1 VNQLAERE
9 YRQGLFPVASA
20 VRALI
25 HGALDGITRDVRD
38 LPMYEREI
46 KFLRNYIDGWTVTEI
61 SNDLGFPLE
70 HVSRTV
76 RTSALTLLVRGFFHQ
91 LGI

>member
-1 VNQLAERE
+1 
-9 YRQGLFPVASA
+9 
-20 VRALI
+20 
-25 HGALDGITRDVRD
+25 
-38 LPMYEREI
+38 MYEREI